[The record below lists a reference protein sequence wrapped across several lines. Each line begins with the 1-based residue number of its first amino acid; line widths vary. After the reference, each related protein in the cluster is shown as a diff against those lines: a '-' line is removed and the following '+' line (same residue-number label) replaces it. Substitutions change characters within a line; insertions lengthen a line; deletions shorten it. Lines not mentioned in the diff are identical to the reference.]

1 MLKYQN
7 STILLNAMFTE
18 ISEMATM
25 VASVPSTTKVTLD
38 GISIPVN
45 KEVSGFRHG
54 TTSSGDRIQLDT
66 VLKGINH
73 DCASIPCN
81 LGYALRI
88 AAETTKI
95 DTDMSVYG
103 MTWASKENNDFRIN
117 ILHPIVVQSILAGE
131 YDQVISLESEG
142 TLYVFEYKR
151 KSTTMLNDKFAEEVI
166 ERWTEVLMVLAT
178 EAYPPNTTLKCSSNM
193 GSICN
198 TIRQGSQSIETIN
211 VSFSESGSNPPKVI
225 TPTMFVTQGML
236 FPYYGAVMSRYNDS
250 RYESRD
256 LMHWGS
262 CNLDHRR
269 DIGAWGGTCTGS
281 LSNSVYSSLRVL
293 TNLNMGSAHHT
304 DVISNRGDLRTY
316 VKVTQEICA
325 EMLFEHFKDVWEVP
339 TEAPSDEVQDVTN
352 TDSESVEVAPEL
364 EEVTPGAQASPVVVK
379 KRGRPAKAS
388 TITASNTIGEI

>member
-7 STILLNAMFTE
+7 STILLNALFTE

-25 VASVPSTTKVTLD
+25 VASTPNVTKVTLD

-45 KEVSGFRHG
+45 KEVSGFAYG
-54 TTSSGDRIQLDT
+54 QEDGSSRVDLNT
-66 VLKGINH
+66 LLKGINH
-73 DCASIPCN
+73 DCASISCD

-103 MTWASKENNDFRIN
+103 MTWASKADSNFRIN
-117 ILHPIVVQSILAGE
+117 VLHPVVVQAIIAGE
-131 YDQVISLESEG
+131 YDKVISLESEG
-142 TLYVFEYKR
+142 TLYVFEYKAKNSR
-151 KSTTMLNDKFAEEVI
+151 KFYDVFAEEVI
-166 ERWTEVLMVLAT
+166 ERWAEVLTVLST
-178 EAYPPNTTLKCSSNM
+178 EAYSPNTSLKCSSNM

-198 TIRQGSQSIETIN
+198 AIRQGSQSIENTQ
-211 VSFSESGSNPPKVI
+211 VAFSESGNNPQKVI

-236 FPYYGAVMSRYNDS
+236 FPYYGAIMSRLSGS

-256 LMHWGS
+256 LMHFGS

-281 LSNSVYSSLRVL
+281 LNNGVYASLRVL

-304 DVISNRGDLRTY
+304 DVISNRGDIRTY
-316 VKVTQEICA
+316 VKVSQEISA
-325 EMLFEHFKDVWEVP
+325 EMLFEHFKGVWEVP
-339 TEAPSDEVQDVTN
+339 EEAPSEADTGIEESIEKDEKSDTEVVQQLGAT
-352 TDSESVEVAPEL
+352 PE
-364 EEVTPGAQASPVVVK
+364 VVVK
-379 KRGRPAKAS
+379 KRGRPSKAS
-388 TITASNTIGEI
+388 LAESGSM